1 MVVGRR
7 VVEEREGAEK
17 RMGLPWDLQAGG
29 RERHRA
35 VSPAR
40 FDTHVVEIEYNLYL
54 MPTTGLLL

>member
-1 MVVGRR
+1 
-7 VVEEREGAEK
+7 
-17 RMGLPWDLQAGG
+17 MGLPWDLQAGG

-40 FDTHVVEIEYNLYL
+40 FAPHVVELEYNLYL